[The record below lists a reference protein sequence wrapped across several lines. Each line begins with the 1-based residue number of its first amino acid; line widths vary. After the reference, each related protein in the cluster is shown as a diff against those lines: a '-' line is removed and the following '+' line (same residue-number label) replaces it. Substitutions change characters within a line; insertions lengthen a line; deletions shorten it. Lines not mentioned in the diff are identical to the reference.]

1 VNFASIGATVY
12 YKVDRTYLTTAD
24 GESEQQHDKT
34 PYFVAAADASSAASA
49 FVSNESGRILGT
61 VSAFTGDKA
70 TATAWVDGRLYI
82 VFVQRAAEAI
92 KTPIAPGES
101 KEFLTPDPRK

>member
-1 VNFASIGATVY
+1 MY
-12 YKVDRTYLTTAD
+12 YKVDRTYLTSAD

-34 PYFVAAADASSAASA
+34 PYFVAAGSAPDAAAA
-49 FVSNESGRILGT
+49 FVSNEKGRLLGG

-82 VFVQRAAEAI
+82 VFVQRGAEAI
-92 KTPIAPGES
+92 KTSAAPGES
-101 KEFLTPDPRK
+101 QDFLTRDSRN